1 MVIRRG
7 REYVERGKEGKGN
20 RWGRL
25 KVGKGMEKGGE
36 GKRKSRGR
44 VRVEKRVVGVGK
56 K

>member
-25 KVGKGMEKGGE
+25 KVGKGMEKEGKGKRKGGE
-36 GKRKSRGR
+36 GKEWRKEEL
-44 VRVEKRVVGVGK
+44 V
-56 K
+56 